1 MRSFFD
7 EWLLSSG
14 KAPRRVIARY
24 GEERQRSMTA
34 TDTVKKEQHLRDT
47 TLDQQS
53 GLSAVKRRAGFTAA
67 PNSRRALAP
76 ISNG

>member
-1 MRSFFD
+1 MVDSESFKRRDVDAGQASLAVAPCLTNTFLFG

-34 TDTVKKEQHLRDT
+34 TD
-47 TLDQQS
+47 
-53 GLSAVKRRAGFTAA
+53 AVKEEQY
-67 PNSRRALAP
+67 S
-76 ISNG
+76 

>member
-1 MRSFFD
+1 MRFFFD

-24 GEERQRSMTA
+24 DEERQRSMTA

-47 TLDQQS
+47 TLD
-53 GLSAVKRRAGFTAA
+53 
-67 PNSRRALAP
+67 
-76 ISNG
+76 